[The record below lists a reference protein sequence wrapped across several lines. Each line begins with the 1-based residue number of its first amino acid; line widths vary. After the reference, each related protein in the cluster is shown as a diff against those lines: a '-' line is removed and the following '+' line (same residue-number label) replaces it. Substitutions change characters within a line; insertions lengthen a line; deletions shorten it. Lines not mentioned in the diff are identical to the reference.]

1 SLDNRSGIIAADQ
14 LTVNAKTFDN
24 RDGETI
30 AEQLTLQLDDLD
42 NSAGIMAATSTNT
55 DSLTIN
61 IANQLINTEG
71 LIYANGINGEIN
83 AQVLA
88 NEAGI
93 IEFIGS
99 GELHLTAMELNNT
112 GGASIRSNHNLRLNS
127 ETVDNS
133 DGSLVA
139 NSNVSI
145 EADDVIN
152 HGGRI
157 MAGEHLAVNAG
168 SFSNN
173 QSVEAPDW
181 PGLVSANWVELTI
194 GALTNNVGGRIEAN
208 TLKVN
213 ADV

>member
-1 SLDNRSGIIAADQ
+1 GNSLTLDTVTLSNIAGAISAQNSLLVSAQSIDNQSGVLQADQALNINTATIDNRINGLMLSNNITAINATSLDNRSGIIAADQ

-112 GGASIRSNHNLRLNS
+112 GGASIRSNHNLRL
-127 ETVDNS
+127 
-133 DGSLVA
+133 
-139 NSNVSI
+139 
-145 EADDVIN
+145 
-152 HGGRI
+152 
-157 MAGEHLAVNAG
+157 
-168 SFSNN
+168 
-173 QSVEAPDW
+173 
-181 PGLVSANWVELTI
+181 
-194 GALTNNVGGRIEAN
+194 
-208 TLKVN
+208 
-213 ADV
+213 